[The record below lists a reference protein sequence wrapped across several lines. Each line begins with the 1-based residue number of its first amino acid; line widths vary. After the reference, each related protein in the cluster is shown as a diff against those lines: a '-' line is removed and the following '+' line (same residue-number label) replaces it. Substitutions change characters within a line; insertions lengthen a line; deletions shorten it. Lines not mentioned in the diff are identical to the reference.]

1 MTYNEF
7 VGMPADLLQQ
17 IWHKVDDVQL
27 KWTVC
32 LNTVPELGERVQTS
46 VRNNTEASII
56 RYSQAK
62 GELDALFA
70 RYDKAVQDIRDFLY
84 ENLSPDEADVL
95 DWRYC
100 GDKSNQQIAELKN
113 LSYSGASSK
122 IYRADRKAMEIYD
135 MLQKRKKNEDLST

>member
-7 VGMPADLLQQ
+7 VGMPAELLQQ

-46 VRNNTEASII
+46 VKNNTEASII

-62 GELDALFA
+62 GELDVLVGC
-70 RYDKAVQDIRDFLY
+70 YDKAVKDIRRFLY
-84 ENLSPDEADVL
+84 ENLSADEADVL
-95 DWRYC
+95 DWKYC
-100 GDKSNQQIAELKN
+100 GDKSIQQIADLKH
-113 LSYSGASSK
+113 LSYSGAANK
-122 IYRADRKAMEIYD
+122 IYRADRKAVKIYELGRFEKD
-135 MLQKRKKNEDLST
+135 

>member
-62 GELDALFA
+62 GELDVLVD
-70 RYDKAVQDIRDFLY
+70 RYDKAVKDIRRFLY
-84 ENLSPDEADVL
+84 ENLSADEADVL
-95 DWRYC
+95 DWKYC
-100 GDKSNQQIAELKN
+100 GDKSIQQIADLKN
-113 LSYSGASSK
+113 LSYSGAANK
-122 IYRADRKAMEIYD
+122 IYRADRKAVKIYELGRFEKD
-135 MLQKRKKNEDLST
+135 